1 MNSDKIVPG
10 FTASI
15 IVAIL
20 AGLFMASVYTTFQ
33 HGFSG
38 EALMTF
44 NVLAFWYQTP
54 FYLGYLTP
62 TFYRGLIV
70 IAVTAGLVMLVQLIL
85 RLRAHEH
92 HGTARWANYQELR
105 KKGYI
110 KRYGRIK
117 GPIFGKTT
125 SPFWFGSY
133 LTNADQPHSLV
144 VAPTRAGKGV
154 GVVIPTLLTFEGSI
168 LALDVKGELFDLTS
182 RLRHARG
189 DKVIR
194 FSPLSPD
201 ERTHCYNP
209 VLDIVALPADRRF
222 TEARRLA
229 AALITVKGK
238 GAEGFLDGARDL
250 FVAGILA
257 CIERGTPT
265 IGAVYDLFTL
275 PGEKYKLFAQLA
287 EETQNKEAQRIFDN
301 MAANDTKILTSYTSV
316 LGDGGLNLWADPL
329 IKIATSK
336 SDFSIYDLRR
346 EKTSIYLCVSPND
359 LEIMA
364 PLMRLIFQQ
373 VVSVLQRTIP
383 GKDEANEV
391 LFLMDEFKHLGKL
404 ETIETAITTIAGY
417 KGRFM
422 IIVQSLSAI
431 TSSYEEAGKQN
442 FLGNTGIQVF
452 MATGDDETPNYISK
466 AIGEYT
472 FRARSTSY
480 HQGRMF
486 ETNVQLSDQG
496 APLLRPEQVR
506 LLDDDTEVVLIKGQ
520 PPVRLPK
527 VKYYADRRLKRIFDC
542 QQGSWPLPPV
552 PTLETQLQPKT
563 DLSPAGKVDLHDFD
577 ASEDVSNVNE
587 DIGYDDIES
596 PFEEALPSL
605 AAPNHA
611 SSSLSLA
618 RPEFSPYQ
626 EAALVPDL
634 KPGLVASDE
643 GSNINY
649 DDIKRS
655 FKAGMSPATPE
666 EPHIPT
672 RNDQPENES
681 DALSEQESEPM
692 SAQRA
697 LLEQIIAMQR
707 QKSTRH

>member
-1 MNSDKIVPG
+1 MNSDKVMPG
-10 FTASI
+10 FAASI
-15 IVAIL
+15 VVSLL
-20 AGLFMASVYTTFQ
+20 AGLFMASVYVTFR

-44 NVLAFWYQTP
+44 NVFAFWYQTP

-62 TFYRGLIV
+62 VFYHCLIV
-70 IAVTAGLVMLVQLIL
+70 IAATIGVVMLIQLIL
-85 RLRAHEH
+85 RLRTHEH
-92 HGTARWANYQELR
+92 HGTARWANFQELR

-110 KRYGRIK
+110 RRYGRIK
-117 GPIFGKTT
+117 GPIFGKT
-125 SPFWFGSY
+125 SKPFWPGNF

-154 GVVIPTLLTFEGSI
+154 GVVIPTLLTFEGSV

-182 RLRHARG
+182 RLRRARG

-194 FSPLSPD
+194 FSPLSSD
-201 ERTHCYNP
+201 QRTHCYNP
-209 VLDIVALPADRRF
+209 VLDIVALPPDRRF

-287 EETQNKEAQRIFDN
+287 EETHNKEAQRIFDN

-316 LGDGGLNLWADPL
+316 LGDGGLNLWADPM
-329 IKIATSK
+329 IKTATAK

-383 GKDEANEV
+383 GKDEPHEV

-404 ETIETAITTIAGY
+404 EAIETAITTIAGY

-442 FLGNTGIQVF
+442 FLGNTGVQVF

-472 FRARSTSY
+472 YRARSTSY
-480 HQGRMF
+480 NQGRMF
-486 ETNVQLSDQG
+486 EANIQLSDQG

-520 PPVRLPK
+520 PPIRLPK
-527 VKYYADRRLKRIFDC
+527 VKYYADHRLKRIFES
-542 QQGSWPLPPV
+542 QQGAWPLPPV
-552 PTLETQLQPKT
+552 PAPVSEITEEPAEAP
-563 DLSPAGKVDLHDFD
+563 SPEEYSDGPPVDPNDDTYNL
-577 ASEDVSNVNE
+577 NE
-587 DIGYDDIES
+587 DDD
-596 PFEEALPSL
+596 L
-605 AAPNHA
+605 
-611 SSSLSLA
+611 
-618 RPEFSPYQ
+618 
-626 EAALVPDL
+626 D
-634 KPGLVASDE
+634 
-643 GSNINY
+643 
-649 DDIKRS
+649 
-655 FKAGMSPATPE
+655 
-666 EPHIPT
+666 
-672 RNDQPENES
+672 
-681 DALSEQESEPM
+681 DALSFAEELPPLQSSPSVQTSPTRPEDAAGENRPATEDVDDAPEAPHM

-697 LLEQIIAMQR
+697 LLDQIIAMQK
-707 QKSTRH
+707 QKSSRH